1 MDPYLTPA
9 DRMRAEANARESWSD
24 RCDGHAEGYIK
35 AGRPERARDEYRRSA
50 GYLREAARIL
60 RDASAVDGGT
70 QADLDRADLLTRAAT
85 YTEGWAADLNG

>member
-24 RCDGHAEGYIK
+24 RCDGHAEDYER
-35 AGRPERARDEYRRSA
+35 AGRFDKAQDEYRRSA
-50 GYLREAARIL
+50 IHLRDAARIL
-60 RDASAVDGGT
+60 RDAATVDGGS

-85 YTEGWAADLNG
+85 YTDGWAAGLTG